1 MNMVSNMAEARKQKG
16 FTLIELVMVIVILGI
31 LAAFALPRF
40 ADLGGD
46 ARKSAVEGA
55 YGAIKS
61 ASAIAH
67 SKFLAEGNSPTSVE
81 LEGVDIEM
89 INGYPEALDAV
100 ADPSTADAGILNAA
114 QITTGTTGDFTAV
127 DTNAGST
134 ASSVIIIQ
142 AKGAAT
148 AANCQVS
155 YTAASADGTPT
166 IAIDV
171 SDC

>member
-1 MNMVSNMAEARKQKG
+1 MKAMTAIAARKEKG

-40 ADLGGD
+40 ADLGGE
-46 ARKSAVEGA
+46 ARASTVQGA
-55 YGAIKS
+55 FGAIKS

-67 SKFLAEGNSPTSVE
+67 SKALAVGNNPASVE
-81 LEGVDIEM
+81 LEGLTVNM
-89 INGYPEALDAV
+89 VNGYPQALDAGS
-100 ADPSTADAGILNAA
+100 DGILDAA
-114 QITTGTTGDFTAV
+114 QISTGTDGDFNV
-127 DTNAGST
+127 DATNAG
-134 ASSVIIIQ
+134 AAAGDVIIIQ

-155 YTAASADGTPT
+155 YTAAAADAVPT
-166 IAIDV
+166 ITIDV